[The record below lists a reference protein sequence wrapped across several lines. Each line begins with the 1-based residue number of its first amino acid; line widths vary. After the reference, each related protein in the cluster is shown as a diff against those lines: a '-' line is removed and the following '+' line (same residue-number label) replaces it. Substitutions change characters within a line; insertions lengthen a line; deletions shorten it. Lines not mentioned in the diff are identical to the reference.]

1 MTNQERITSGPGPI
15 AAVVAFAVFM
25 ALLVGSYKA
34 MENRP
39 DVGWGPGHDTNHS
52 TSASRIEQVAVM
64 SETRELSHSPDFQR
78 AEVTAVMG
86 HGLLDL
92 REAEIQ
98 GAEAVVECLVLM
110 GQATI
115 RVPEDWTVVTKE
127 VVLMGGTHNRT
138 RKDAADPAKRLRIEG
153 LVLMGGLV
161 VTH

>member
-15 AAVVAFAVFM
+15 AAVVAFAVFL

-39 DVGWGPGHDTNHS
+39 DAGWSPGQDTNHS
-52 TSASRIEQVAVM
+52 SSASRIDSVAVM
-64 SETRELSHSPDFQR
+64 SETRQLSDSPDFER

-86 HGLLDL
+86 HGVLDL
-92 REAEIQ
+92 RKAEIQ
-98 GAEAVVECLVLM
+98 GEAVVECLVFM

-138 RKDAADPAKRLRIEG
+138 RKEAADPAKRLRIDG